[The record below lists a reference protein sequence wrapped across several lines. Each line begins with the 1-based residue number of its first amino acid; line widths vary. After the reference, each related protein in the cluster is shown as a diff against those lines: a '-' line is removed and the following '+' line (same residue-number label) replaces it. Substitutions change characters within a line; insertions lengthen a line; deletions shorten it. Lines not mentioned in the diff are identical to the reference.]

1 MSWLQALV
9 IAVLQGAS
17 ELFPVSSLGHAV
29 ILPALLGWDMD
40 QSGPSFLPFLVVL
53 HVGTAA
59 ALLLY
64 FWRDWVRLAAT
75 LIGIGSPEE
84 RAAGRRLAGLI
95 VIATIP
101 AVIFGFALEK
111 PLRHLFGT
119 PVVAALFLI
128 VNGFVL
134 FFGDRLRRA
143 AAGRSA
149 GNDLRQMSWR
159 DALII
164 GLCQCGALIPGISRS
179 GITMV
184 GGLLRG
190 LRHEAAAHFSF
201 LIATPII
208 LGAAVL
214 EIPKMLRQPDSG
226 SITGLALLAGL
237 VAGVVAF
244 ISVWF
249 LMRYFKKHD
258 FQALNPFAYYCWA
271 IGTLALSVLILGS

>member
-149 GNDLRQMSWR
+149 GNDLRQMSGR

-214 EIPKMLRQPDSG
+214 EIPKMFRQPDSG

-237 VAGVVAF
+237 VAGIVAF

-271 IGTLALSVLILGS
+271 IGVLALGVLMLGS

>member
-149 GNDLRQMSWR
+149 GNDLRQMSGR

-214 EIPKMLRQPDSG
+214 EIPKMLRQPDSS

-237 VAGVVAF
+237 VAGIVAF

-271 IGTLALSVLILGS
+271 IGVLALGVLMLGS

>member
-1 MSWLQALV
+1 
-9 IAVLQGAS
+9 
-17 ELFPVSSLGHAV
+17 
-29 ILPALLGWDMD
+29 
-40 QSGPSFLPFLVVL
+40 
-53 HVGTAA
+53 
-59 ALLLY
+59 
-64 FWRDWVRLAAT
+64 VRLAAT

-214 EIPKMLRQPDSG
+214 EIPKMFRQPDSG

-237 VAGVVAF
+237 VAGIVAF

-271 IGTLALSVLILGS
+271 IGILALGVLMLGS

>member
-1 MSWLQALV
+1 MSWLQSLIV
-9 IAVLQGAS
+9 AVLQGAS

-29 ILPALLGWDMD
+29 VLPALLGWNMD
-40 QSGPSFLPFLVVL
+40 QNGPSFLPFLVVL

-64 FWRDWVRLAAT
+64 FWRDWIRLAST
-75 LIGIGSPEE
+75 LIGIGSPAEC
-84 RAAGRRLAGLI
+84 AAGRRLTALI
-95 VIATIP
+95 LLATVP
-101 AVIFGFALEK
+101 AVIFGFTLEK

-119 PVVAALFLI
+119 PVIAALFLI

-134 FFGDRLRRA
+134 FGGERLRRA
-143 AAGRSA
+143 AANRPSA
-149 GNDLRQMSWR
+149 NNLQQMSWR

-179 GITMV
+179 GATMV

-190 LRHEAAAHFSF
+190 LHHEAAAHFSF

-214 EIPKMLRQPDSG
+214 EVPKMLRQPDGSTITELALVSG
-226 SITGLALLAGL
+226 LLAGT
-237 VAGVVAF
+237 VAF
-244 ISVWF
+244 ISVWM

-271 IGTLALSVLILGS
+271 IGILALGVLTLGR

>member
-149 GNDLRQMSWR
+149 GNDLRQMSGR

-179 GITMV
+179 GFTMV

-190 LRHEAAAHFSF
+190 LRHEAAAQFSF

-214 EIPKMLRQPDSG
+214 EIPKMFRQPDSG

-237 VAGVVAF
+237 VAGIVAF

-271 IGTLALSVLILGS
+271 IGVLALGVLMLGS